1 MRILLLVIF
10 IVLSPMKHALSI
22 EVPFGETAP
31 DFTLKNIKGEEV
43 SLKDFKGKI
52 IALIYWKNDHD
63 YSYKA
68 LDDYDGFFKMYRR
81 RGVQFIG
88 IAGETGDQEKIRRT
102 VKDLK
107 IKFPVLL
114 DSNRTV
120 LGSYGIRVYPTTML
134 IDRNGKLIHAI
145 PGHPVLYNS
154 ILEGYLQ
161 YILGEI
167 NDEKLKAAISPQIN
181 KVDESEVMAER
192 EYSLAL
198 KFHEVGLMSR
208 AIKAVKR
215 AIKYKPDMIKAR
227 NLLGFSYLQSKE
239 ADNAI
244 NEFQKAVDM
253 DPGSFDAIAGIG
265 MACLSQGEIDYAI
278 KVLTDAVTLNKKS
291 SMVYYE
297 LGKAYELKGDKDIA
311 LSMYKK
317 SLRIAGE
324 PLFFYQLKSQCRI
337 VK

>member
-120 LGSYGIRVYPTTML
+120 LGSYGIRAYPTTLL
-134 IDRNGKLIHAI
+134 IDRKGKLIHAI

-154 ILEGYLQ
+154 ILEGYLRF
-161 YILGEI
+161 ILGEI
-167 NDEKLKAAISPQIN
+167 NEEELKAAISPQKT

-192 EYSLAL
+192 EYNLAL
-198 KFHEVGLMSR
+198 KFGEVGLINR
-208 AIKAVKR
+208 AIKTAKTS
-215 AIKYKPDMIKAR
+215 IKYKPDMIKTR
-227 NLLGFSYLQSKE
+227 NLQGFLYLKTNE
-239 ADNAI
+239 PDKALV
-244 NEFQKAVDM
+244 EFQKALDK
-253 DPGSFDAIAGIG
+253 DPGSYDAKAGIG
-265 MACLSQGEIDYAI
+265 MACLYQGEVDYAI
-278 KVLTDAVTLNKKS
+278 KLLTEATKHNRKTSV
-291 SMVYYE
+291 VYYE
-297 LGKAYELKGDKDIA
+297 LGKAYELKGDKDMA

-317 SLRIAGE
+317 SLRVADE
-324 PLFFYQLKSQCRI
+324 QLFFYQVNPQCR
-337 VK
+337 